1 LKKKI
6 LLTGGSGLLATNW
19 ALSLADDFD
28 VVLGLHQKKIFLKNV
43 NTIVL
48 DMETVDGFSQSLESC
63 QPDVVIHCAGLANVE
78 ACEANPV
85 LAKHVNV
92 DLSVNVAL
100 ACKQCGVQLVYIS
113 TDHLFAGDRELVS
126 EDEPTNPVNEY
137 GKTKLEAE
145 KKVLQIS
152 DFFLAVRTNFYGW
165 GPSYR
170 RSFSDMIIDNLR
182 EGKRVSLFEDFFY
195 TPILI
200 EELAQTVMLLLQ
212 NKATGIYHITGNE
225 RISKYEFGMRLAER
239 FGLDTTLVEATKFAD
254 RKDLVKRPRDLSLS
268 NKKAEIFLNR
278 QIGDVNY
285 DMERLYQQEQTG
297 VASLMKSI

>member
-1 LKKKI
+1 MKKKI

-19 ALSLADDFD
+19 ALSLINDFD
-28 VVLGLHQKKIFLKNV
+28 IVLGLHQKKISFDSA
-43 NTIVL
+43 NTMLV
-48 DMETVDGFSQSLESC
+48 DMETADGFSRTLQNC
-63 QPDVVIHCAGLANVE
+63 TPDVVIHCAGLANVE

-126 EDEPTNPVNEY
+126 EDEPANPVNEY

-145 KKVLQIS
+145 KKVRSINEN
-152 DFFLAVRTNFYGW
+152 FLAIRTNFYGR

-170 RSFSDMIIDNLR
+170 KSFSDMIIDNLR

-200 EELAQTVMLLLQ
+200 EELAQTVMQLLQ
-212 NKATGIYHITGNE
+212 NNANGIYHVTGNE
-225 RISKYEFGMRLAER
+225 RISKLEFGIRLAER
-239 FGLDTTLVEATKFAD
+239 FGLDTGLIDAAKFAE

-285 DMERLYQQEQTG
+285 DIERLYQQEQTG
-297 VASLMKSI
+297 IASLMRSI